1 MSTEGILEA
10 STHRNNMRLVDHRL
24 VQSQQGNVILEC
36 DGVERLVFLFA
47 FYRHLECCR
56 VVLLVNGLALDLMV
70 FVGQPLALVSHVPLS
85 QTDLKQKRSLELSGW
100 RRSRSPS

>member
-1 MSTEGILEA
+1 
-10 STHRNNMRLVDHRL
+10 MRLVDHRL
-24 VQSQQGNVILEC
+24 IESQQGNVILEC

-70 FVGQPLALVSHVPLS
+70 FVRQPLALVSHVPLS
-85 QTDLKQKRSLELSGW
+85 QTDLKQKRSLE
-100 RRSRSPS
+100 

>member
-1 MSTEGILEA
+1 
-10 STHRNNMRLVDHRL
+10 MRLVDHRL
-24 VQSQQGNVILEC
+24 VKSQQGDVILEC
-36 DGVERLVFLFA
+36 DWVERLVFLFFA

-85 QTDLKQKRSLELSGW
+85 QTDLKQKRSLE
-100 RRSRSPS
+100 